1 MIRPTLLAA
10 ALLSAAAIPA
20 CAQQQPPAAEAGLT
34 VEASGR
40 GRTAVGL
47 RRGRTPV
54 ELSIDYGVP
63 VLRGRPLASLAP
75 AGKVWRLGANSST
88 TLKTDAEL
96 TFGRVV
102 IPAGTYS
109 LFAEPGAAG
118 WALIVNKQSGQWG
131 TQYDPQ
137 QDLARIPMTV
147 RTLSAPVEAF
157 TMWLVP
163 AGAGAAR
170 GKLVLAWGD
179 VEASA
184 DWTAK

>member
-1 MIRPTLLAA
+1 MIRNAVLAA
-10 ALLSAAAIPA
+10 ALLAVVAVPA
-20 CAQQQPPAAEAGLT
+20 CAQEQPAAAAGLT
-34 VEASGR
+34 VDPSGR
-40 GRTAVGL
+40 GRTAVTL

-54 ELSIDYGVP
+54 EVSIDYGAP
-63 VLRGRPLASLAP
+63 ALRGRSLASLAP

-96 TFGRVV
+96 TFGRAV

-109 LFAEPGAAG
+109 LFAEPGAKG
-118 WALIVNKQSGQWG
+118 WTLIVNKQSGQWG

-137 QDLARIPMTV
+137 QDLARIPLTV
-147 RTLSAPVEAF
+147 RTLSAPVESF